1 MKIKFWGT
9 RGSIPVPG
17 LSTVKYGGN
26 TPCVQVIS
34 DNKEIFIIDG
44 GTGIRAL
51 GEELLEKYPKGTTVN
66 ILISHTHWDHIQ
78 GLLFFRPFYRK
89 NFKINLFSN
98 AMNGMT
104 IEDIIKAQMHPSFF
118 PVSPDVFEA
127 EIQYHRI
134 LPNQEYKFNKL
145 TVQTTNSHHS
155 AGTLC
160 FRVNNDTSSF
170 AYMTDNELYYNTTF
184 ELPKKDSILQNN
196 EELIKF
202 ADSVDYLIHDTT
214 YSLKDYK
221 SHVGWGHSNNISAVV
236 FAHLAKVK
244 NFFLFHYEPLYTDT
258 DIDRMFDETI
268 EFLKESKYDLNC
280 EPSYEGLELTI

>member
-17 LSTVKYGGN
+17 LNTVKYGGN

-34 DNKEIFIIDG
+34 DENKIFVIDG

-51 GEELLEKYPKGTTVN
+51 GDELLQKYPDGTTIN

-78 GLLFFRPFYRK
+78 GLLFFRPFYMK
-89 NFKINLFSN
+89 NFKINLYSN

-127 EIQYHRI
+127 EIHYHRI
-134 LPNQEYKFNKL
+134 LPGEEYSFDDLKVK
-145 TVQTTNSHHS
+145 TIKSHHS

-160 FRVNNDTSSF
+160 FRVDNGKSSF
-170 AYMTDNELYYNTTF
+170 AYMTDNEIYYNTTF
-184 ELPKKDSILQNN
+184 DVPQKESILQNN
-196 EELIKF
+196 EELIEF
-202 ADSVDYLIHDTT
+202 ANSVDYLIHDTT
-214 YSLKDYK
+214 YFLKDYK
-221 SHVGWGHSNNISAVV
+221 SHIGWGHSNNVSAVL
-236 FAHLAKVK
+236 FALLAKAK
-244 NFFLFHYEPLYTDT
+244 NLFLFHYDPLYN
-258 DIDRMFDETI
+258 DEDVDKMYSETM
-268 EFLKESKYDLNC
+268 EFIKKSNCSINC
-280 EPSYEGLELTI
+280 EPSREGLMITI

>member
-17 LSTVKYGGN
+17 LDTVKYGGN

-34 DNKEIFIIDG
+34 DKNNIFVIDG

-51 GEELLEKYPKGTTVN
+51 GEELLQKYPDGTTVN

-78 GLLFFRPFYRK
+78 GLLFFRPFYNK

-118 PVSPDVFEA
+118 PVSPDVFDA
-127 EIQYHRI
+127 EIKYHRI
-134 LPNQEYKFNKL
+134 YPNEEYNFDDL
-145 TVQTTNSHHS
+145 TVKTINAHHS
-155 AGTLC
+155 SGTLC
-160 FRVNNDTSSF
+160 FKVTNGRSSF
-170 AYMTDNELYYNTTF
+170 AYMTDNEIYYNTTF
-184 ELPKKDSILQNN
+184 EFPQKESILQNN

-202 ADSVDYLIHDTT
+202 ARSVDYLIHDTT
-214 YSLKDYK
+214 YLLKDYK
-221 SHVGWGHSNNISAVV
+221 AHIGWGHSNNISALL
-236 FAHLAKVK
+236 FAQLSEVK
-244 NFFLFHYEPLYTDT
+244 NLLLFHYDPLYKDDEVDKMFEETDNY
-258 DIDRMFDETI
+258 RSEV
-268 EFLKESKYDLNC
+268 ECNVNC
-280 EPSYEGLELTI
+280 EPSYEGLVITI

>member
-34 DNKEIFIIDG
+34 KNKEIFIIDG

-51 GEELLEKYPKGTTVN
+51 GEELLEKYPDGTTIN
-66 ILISHTHWDHIQ
+66 ILLSHTHWDHIQ
-78 GLLFFRPFYRK
+78 GLLFFRPFYKK
-89 NFKINLFSN
+89 NFKINLYSN

-118 PVSPDVFEA
+118 PVSPDIFEA
-127 EIQYHRI
+127 EIEYHRI
-134 LPNQEYKFNKL
+134 HPNENYSFKNFNVK
-145 TVQTTNSHHS
+145 TINAHHS

-160 FRVNNDTSSF
+160 FRVEDGGTSF
-170 AYMTDNELYYNTTF
+170 AYMTDNEIYYNTTF
-184 ELPKKDSILQNN
+184 EVPKKESIYQNN

-202 ADSVDYLIHDTT
+202 AEGVEYLIHDTT
-214 YSLKDYK
+214 YRLKDYK
-221 SHVGWGHSNNISAVV
+221 THVGWGHSNNISAVL
-236 FAHLAKVK
+236 FGHLAKVK
-244 NFFLFHYEPLYTDT
+244 NLFLFHYEPLYN
-258 DIDRMFDETI
+258 DETI
-268 EFLKESKYDLNC
+268 DKMYVETTNFLNEIECTLNC
-280 EPSYEGLELTI
+280 EPSYEGLEITI